1 MAEKISISFFLFS
14 ATVLSLLMSKMGRK
28 DFSRRDRLRWS
39 WVIRLT
45 CYTLKRFIWRKKD
58 ATEKGA
64 RISSNARYPCKV
76 EKKLKGSLDLI
87 PSPSVKIQI
96 MGGKVC
102 LRCKGKTL
110 QGVANNLLKKRSLLT
125 SPSNFLPYYLK

>member
-1 MAEKISISFFLFS
+1 MAEKKSISFFLFS

-64 RISSNARYPCKV
+64 RIFSIARYPCKV

-87 PSPSVKIQI
+87 PSPSMKIQI

-110 QGVANNLLKKRSLLT
+110 QGVVNKLLKTKSLLT
-125 SPSNFLPYYLK
+125 SPNNFLTYYLK